1 MITSFLI
8 NACAGRSFYPAAL
21 VITSCRANSAH
32 PKARQLHQPCLCLCL
47 GSEQMTITLP
57 LRRMILHFS
66 HIGFTDGRTFMLV
79 PPVADIFPQ
88 QIQAPSERMLNNYSK
103 ISTVFNNNFQMIENS
118 SPAGLIPRKIS
129 RFRYKT

>member
-1 MITSFLI
+1 
-8 NACAGRSFYPAAL
+8 
-21 VITSCRANSAH
+21 
-32 PKARQLHQPCLCLCL
+32 
-47 GSEQMTITLP
+47 MTITLP

-66 HIGFTDGRTFMLV
+66 HIGFTDGRTFILV

-129 RFRYKT
+129 RFRCRTCEKSAIISLNAKISHDAGAKRERL